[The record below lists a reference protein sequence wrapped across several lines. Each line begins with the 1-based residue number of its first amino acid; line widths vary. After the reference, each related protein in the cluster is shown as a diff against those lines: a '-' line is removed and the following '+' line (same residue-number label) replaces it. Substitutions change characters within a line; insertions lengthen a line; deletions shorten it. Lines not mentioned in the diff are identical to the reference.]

1 MRPATGAVMAGFTLL
16 EAIIALVVFSMGALA
31 LYGWLGVNLDTLQR
45 VEASQKRIA
54 MVQSGIDVLRR
65 VNPMEEP
72 RGEIQIESYVF
83 AWEAEPVEAI
93 REAVSQVGLA
103 IPFNVGLYDLEV
115 RVLQNGQ
122 ERERFRVRQLGYEQ
136 TGSLSQED

>member
-1 MRPATGAVMAGFTLL
+1 MRPATGAAMAGFTLL

-31 LYGWLGVNLDTLQR
+31 LYGWLGVNLNTLQR
-45 VEASQKRIA
+45 VESSQKRVT
-54 MVQSGIDVLRR
+54 MVQSGIDVVLR

-72 RGEIQIESYVF
+72 RGEIQIGSYIF

-93 REAVSQVGLA
+93 RQAVSQVGLP
-103 IPFNVGLYDLEV
+103 IPFNVCLYDLEV
-115 RVLQNGQ
+115 RVLQDGR
-122 ERERFRVRQLGYEQ
+122 ERERFHVRQLGYEQ

>member
-1 MRPATGAVMAGFTLL
+1 MRPATGAAMAGFTLL

-45 VEASQKRIA
+45 VEESQKRIA

-122 ERERFRVRQLGYEQ
+122 ERQRFRVRQLGYEQ